1 MKKKFLKYWILPFIL
16 IACTESNEPKVYT
29 SYNGSWKCEEVSSVV
44 GYTKPYI
51 VYIDRN
57 TTDTT
62 QYIVRNFF
70 DAGDN
75 QMIVVRI
82 AGDSIALLQQP
93 TSGQILR
100 SFSGKASA
108 FNKLTLQYTI
118 YDGERDVFYEA
129 VYTRK

>member
-1 MKKKFLKYWILPFIL
+1 MQKKHLLSFILFLLL
-16 IACTESNEPKVYT
+16 IACTDSNEPKVYT
-29 SYNGSWKCEEVSSVV
+29 SYTGSWKCEEISSVI
-44 GYTKPYI
+44 GYTKPYT

-57 TTDTT
+57 ATDTN

-108 FNKLTLQYTI
+108 FNKLTLFYTI

-129 VYTRK
+129 LYTRK